1 MKTIRECLDRY
12 LGIPYVHLGR
22 TMQGLD
28 CYGLIILVYRDLGF
42 NLMDLDDYEKNWS
55 LKGND
60 LFIENY
66 QKQWER
72 VEKPQ
77 LFDVVLFRGVKG
89 VTNHAGIYLDIDRF
103 LHCMEAGVVVGK
115 FGDDVWSNI
124 AGYFRIKR

>member
-28 CYGLIILVYRDLGF
+28 CYGLIILVYRDLGVE
-42 NLMDLDDYEKNWS
+42 LVDS
-55 LKGND
+55 
-60 LFIENY
+60 ENY
-66 QKQWER
+66 DKSKSYQEEWKR
-72 VEKPQ
+72 VDSPQ
-77 LFDVVLFRGVKG
+77 LFDVVLFRIVKG
-89 VTNHAGIYLDIDRF
+89 VANHAGIYLDEYRF